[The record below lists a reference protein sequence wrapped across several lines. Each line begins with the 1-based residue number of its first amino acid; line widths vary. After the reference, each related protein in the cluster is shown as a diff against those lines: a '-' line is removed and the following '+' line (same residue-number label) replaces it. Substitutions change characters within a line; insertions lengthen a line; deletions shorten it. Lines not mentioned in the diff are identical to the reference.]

1 MQKVEPNETEGMGLN
16 KGGTGTVTKGWTYG
30 TKEKQRKEATREQ
43 KTG

>member
-16 KGGTGTVTKGWTYG
+16 KGGTVTKGWTYG
-30 TKEKQRKEATREQ
+30 TKEEQRKEATREQ